1 MDDIRTLTI
10 RWADGSQVKS
20 VTHAVP
26 GDALQTHADVTL
38 RICDAEIEHHIFI
51 PRRVLI
57 GMLRALEGSNNG

>member
-1 MDDIRTLTI
+1 MADAHTLTI
-10 RWADGSQVKS
+10 RWAEGPRMKS
-20 VTHAVP
+20 VSHAVP